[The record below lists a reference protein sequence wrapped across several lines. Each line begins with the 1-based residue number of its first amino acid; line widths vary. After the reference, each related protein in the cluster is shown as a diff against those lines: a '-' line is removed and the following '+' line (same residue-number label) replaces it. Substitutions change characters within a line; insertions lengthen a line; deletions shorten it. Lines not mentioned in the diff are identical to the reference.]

1 VIEMS
6 GYDKE
11 RNEMGKSIDL
21 AMSLVLNSN
30 QTMLKNIAKEKLDDS
45 SREDMLALSDYVPR
59 LAKRLYKLKMNMLDE
74 LAESVKK

>member
-1 VIEMS
+1 MT

-30 QTMLKNIAKEKLDDS
+30 QTMLKNIAKEKLDDV
-45 SREDMLALSDYVPR
+45 SREDMFALNDYVPR

>member
-1 VIEMS
+1 MS

>member
-1 VIEMS
+1 MS

-30 QTMLKNIAKEKLDDS
+30 QTMLKNIAKEKLDEA

>member
-1 VIEMS
+1 MS

-45 SREDMLALSDYVPR
+45 SRDDMLALSDYVPR